1 MRFKD
6 LPIRRKLMAMLLF
19 TSGVVLVLTCVA
31 FVSYEFVSFRAAAL
45 RNLST
50 LGRVI
55 ANNSTAPLAFDN
67 QADAAEV
74 LTALKAEPHIEAAA
88 LYEGRVREPQKAF
101 DPLLCRDVAAASGV
115 RAEIMRHVPRARLE
129 VVHCDLASLASV
141 REAAATVRRD
151 YPPVGLLVNN
161 AGMVST
167 RRRTSI
173 DGFELT
179 FATNHLGP
187 FLLTALLS
195 GHLDRAARIV
205 MVASRIHFRGR
216 LDLAAVTNARARYR
230 ATSAYAQSKL
240 ANVMHTFA
248 LARRMAGSGIS
259 VNCLHPGVVATNLL
273 PRWLRV
279 IKPLITRVM
288 FDAERGARTAIYLSL
303 DPSVAGITG
312 RYFDEYQL
320 PRAASPLAND
330 VELQE
335 SLWRQSAA
343 WTGAPP

>member
-1 MRFKD
+1 
-6 LPIRRKLMAMLLF
+6 
-19 TSGVVLVLTCVA
+19 
-31 FVSYEFVSFRAAAL
+31 VSELAVI
-45 RNLST
+45 T
-50 LGRVI
+50 GTTHGIGRVT
-55 ANNSTAPLAFDN
+55 SRELAR
-67 QADAAEV
+67 AGKTV
-74 LTALKAEPHIEAAA
+74 
-88 LYEGRVREPQKAF
+88 VM
-101 DPLLCRDVAAASGV
+101 LCRDVSAANAV
-115 RAEIMRHVPRARLE
+115 RAEIMRHTPRARVE

-141 REAAATVRRD
+141 REAAAKVRRD
-151 YPPVGLLVNN
+151 YPPLGLLVNN

-167 RRRTSI
+167 RRRTSV

-195 GHLDRAARIV
+195 DHLDEAARIV
-205 MVASRIHFRGR
+205 MVASRIHYRGR
-216 LDLAAVTNARARYR
+216 LDLAAITDAHARYG
-230 ATSAYAQSKL
+230 ATAAYAQSKL

-279 IKPLITRVM
+279 VKPLVTRVM
-288 FDAERGARTAIYLSL
+288 FDAERGARTTIYLAL
-303 DPSVAGITG
+303 DPGVADQTG

-330 VELQE
+330 VGLQE
-335 SLWRQSAA
+335 SLWKMSAE
-343 WTGAPP
+343 WTGAPQ